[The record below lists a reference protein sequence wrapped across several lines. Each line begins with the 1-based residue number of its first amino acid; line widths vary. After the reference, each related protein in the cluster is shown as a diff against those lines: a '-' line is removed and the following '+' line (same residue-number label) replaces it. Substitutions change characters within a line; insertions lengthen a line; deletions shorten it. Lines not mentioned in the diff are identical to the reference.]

1 MDNITKKACET
12 HVYRALDEVT
22 AETEAFPIME
32 TTNDQEKLS
41 TTCDYCQQAAIYV
54 VSNMQS
60 PPIS

>member
-1 MDNITKKACET
+1 MENVKKKACET

-22 AETEAFPIME
+22 AETAAYPIME
-32 TTNDQEKLS
+32 IINKGGELS
-41 TTCDYCQQAAIYV
+41 TSCDYCQQAAVYV

>member
-1 MDNITKKACET
+1 METVTKKACET

-22 AETEAFPIME
+22 AETAAFPIME
-32 TTNDQEKLS
+32 TINKEEELS
-41 TTCDYCQQAAIYV
+41 TPCDYCQQAAVYV

>member
-1 MDNITKKACET
+1 METVTKKACET

-32 TTNDQEKLS
+32 TMNKGEELS
-41 TTCDYCQQAAIYV
+41 TSCDFCQQAAVYV